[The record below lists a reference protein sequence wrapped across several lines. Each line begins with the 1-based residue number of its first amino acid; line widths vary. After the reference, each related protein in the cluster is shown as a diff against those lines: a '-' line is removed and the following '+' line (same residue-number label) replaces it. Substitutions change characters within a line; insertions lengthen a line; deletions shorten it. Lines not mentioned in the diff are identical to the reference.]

1 MEHRHKSA
9 CAPCL
14 DYESEKAAF
23 FANEFQALNDLLG
36 VTAPKRFARNHP
48 TIATS
53 LQPEDRK
60 RDPREHQPSPEL
72 RRWRHHPAPPT
83 PALPVQDSR
92 ARSPPPRYQR

>member
-23 FANEFQALNDLLG
+23 FANEFQVLNDLLG
-36 VTAPKRFARNHP
+36 VTAPKRFARSHP
-48 TIATS
+48 TISTS

-60 RDPREHQPSPEL
+60 RDPREHQRSPDLRRRRPHPSP
-72 RRWRHHPAPPT
+72 AIS
-83 PALPVQDSR
+83 ALSLQNARASR
-92 ARSPPPRYQR
+92 PQTHT